1 MSIERK
7 REFLSRLN
15 ELLSVYRHYHFD
27 TYELLIYIVKRLCPE
42 MIKKPRIWEKIL
54 RKNPFMRE

>member
-54 RKNPFMRE
+54 RKKSFMRE